1 MALFNNNSNR
11 NYLVSL
17 IALLGVIALL
27 AALAFLLTYYMPGI
41 FAGPPVEYEMKEL
54 YSFEPWAFKLG
65 RLEVTYPE
73 GGLILPLYRDE
84 KQEAAIILARG
95 EYELPE
101 GLPPH
106 QSPAGIFMV
115 INEHLF
121 DELRG
126 CVIFMPSEDA
136 DARRDAERICKQQPG
151 LPVIWKKVI
160 PLTFVPAADSIYYYF
175 ISEKGEAL
183 LPPTLEEPPAKL
195 YSSLALYAALI
206 AIMLLMLTIFSLD
219 HRPSRYWEN
228 LYQVS
233 PGKKSLLLA
242 GAAALP
248 ALGGELLPLFKSL
261 PDYSFLF
268 GYMASLA
275 LLIVLSHLRIIDHW
289 DTALRRNTFHK
300 GYFMAI
306 AAALMF
312 MLITRGVPGQCPIN
326 DIKSVAGLLFSICII
341 GLARELIW
349 RGYIQTMLGRQWG
362 ATAGLLLTALLA
374 GLVHFIIVA
383 LGSPELLSY
392 PYTMVELL
400 ILAPGSAIVLGYLYL
415 RTENII
421 CCALLHGLLLSL
433 SSLTII

>member
-1 MALFNNNSNR
+1 MALFQNNSSR

-17 IALLGVIALL
+17 IVLLGIIALL
-27 AALAFLLTYYMPGI
+27 AALAFLLTYYAPGT
-41 FAGPPVEYEMKEL
+41 FAGPPVSYETKEL
-54 YSFEPWAFKLG
+54 YNFEPWAFKLG
-65 RLEVTYPE
+65 ELEVSYPE

-84 KQEAAIILARG
+84 KQEAAIIFAEG
-95 EYELPE
+95 DYNLP
-101 GLPPH
+101 GGQLPH
-106 QSPAGIFMV
+106 QNPVGIFMV
-115 INEHLF
+115 ISDNLF
-121 DELRG
+121 DEIRG

-136 DARRDAERICKQQPG
+136 EARRNAERIYEQQPG
-151 LPVIWKKVI
+151 LPVIWKKTA

-183 LPPTLEEPPAKL
+183 LPPTLDEPPARL

-206 AIMLLMLTIFSLD
+206 IIVLLMLTVFSLD

-228 LYQVS
+228 LYQTA
-233 PGKKSLLLA
+233 PGTKALLPV
-242 GAAALP
+242 GAAVLP
-248 ALGGELLPLFKSL
+248 ALGGELLPLFKTL

-268 GYMASLA
+268 GYLLSFA
-275 LLIVLSHLRIIDHW
+275 LLILLYYLKIADLW
-289 DTALRRNTFHK
+289 DTALRRNAFHR
-300 GYFMAI
+300 GYFMAL
-306 AAALMF
+306 AAAFMF
-312 MLITRGVPGQCPIN
+312 MLITRGMPRQFPVS
-326 DIKSVAGLLFSICII
+326 DIKSIAALCFSIFII

-383 LGSPELLSY
+383 LGTPELLSY
-392 PYTMVELL
+392 PYTMVELF
-400 ILAPGSAIVLGYLYL
+400 ILAPGSAAVLGYLYL